1 MVLGQ
6 YRQQSILHRHLKKY
20 GCEVEFHT
28 ELRSFEQSDDHVLA
42 NIVKKS
48 PDGAEIPEAMKVLY
62 LVGTDGA
69 HSTIR
74 RALGL
79 TFLGDTRD
87 DVSSV
92 IGDIEI
98 KSGLNHEVLNSIYL
112 LTSCKLKKKNSD
124 LALLGRRLYENASLY
139 YSNSRV

>member
-42 NIVKKS
+42 NIMKKS
-48 PDGAEIPEAMKVLY
+48 PDGLEIPEEIKIPY
-62 LVGTDGA
+62 LVGADGA

-98 KSGLNHEVLNSIYL
+98 KSGLNHNVNSTYF
-112 LTSCKLKKKNSD
+112 LTTCKLTKIQTWHFWGEGSTKMQV
-124 LALLGRRLYENASLY
+124 Y
-139 YSNSRV
+139 YSNSQV